1 MTRVWIYHTRHK
13 TISNMKKPILWI
25 AISIMSCLAIPLAT
39 RADEPFSNTENTA
52 GNDAPI
58 DPGDGPID
66 PNDAPIDGGLVLLLA
81 AGAAYGVKKYRH
93 RGQVQ
98 EIAFG

>member
-1 MTRVWIYHTRHK
+1 
-13 TISNMKKPILWI
+13 MKKPILWI

-39 RADEPFSNTENTA
+39 RADEPFSNTENTSEA
-52 GNDAPI
+52 DAPI
-58 DPGDGPID
+58 DTGDPGPID